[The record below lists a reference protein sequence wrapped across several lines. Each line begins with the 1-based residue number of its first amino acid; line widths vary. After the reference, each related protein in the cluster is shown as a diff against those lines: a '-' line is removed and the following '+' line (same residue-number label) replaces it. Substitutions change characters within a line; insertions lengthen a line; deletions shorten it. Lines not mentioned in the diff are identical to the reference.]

1 MGMRS
6 NSLALL
12 SVALLFTVPLSG
24 NAQPAASPSSGSQP
38 SLSLPQRGRPA
49 GTISLDGRYLA
60 ARVAEE
66 DHDYDIGADQLDLA
80 LAETRNDPELIY
92 AAFRMRMYA
101 GRFDGAALL
110 APAVLSTKPGDGFA
124 NLVLT
129 IQQVKKGDYQAAEQQ
144 LARIGAENQLGPLRD
159 FVVAWLKVGQK
170 DYAGAR
176 AILARLKPKAGDRS
190 EAPSLIIQAQ
200 IDELAGDRA
209 AAEAKYRRAVE
220 LDPSG
225 LRVTVSVAEGLQRL
239 GKTADARALLTAYGA
254 KYSDSVVMD
263 GMLAANAP
271 PPKPPTP
278 ASGIAEIMFDI
289 GGILGADQRNERTDL
304 ALIFEQIAVEL
315 RPDFDFAWL
324 MLSGLD
330 EQFGQP
336 QKAVAALGKIGPTSP
351 LYWQARLR
359 AATLDADNG
368 NTDEAVRRLKVL
380 IAEKPDR
387 IDAAL
392 ALADL
397 LRTKERFSDAV
408 AAYDTAISR
417 IKKPDERYWPIYF
430 GRGIVLERVKQWPKA
445 EADMKKALEL
455 SPEQPYVLNYLG
467 YSWIDQGVHLDEG
480 MKMLKRATELRPDD
494 GAITDSV
501 GWAYYRLGKYDEAVT
516 WLERASEQ
524 KGDDATVVE
533 HLGDA
538 YWHVG
543 RFREARF
550 EWRRALEQKPDKDRL
565 PVIQDKLAKGLNA
578 SNDKP
583 TVYEKGAETKKRGG

>member
-12 SVALLFTVPLSG
+12 TAALLLATPLSG
-24 NAQPAASPSSGSQP
+24 MAQQAAPAA
-38 SLSLPQRGRPA
+38 LNLPVRARAA
-49 GTISLDGRYLA
+49 GTIPLDGRYLA

-80 LAETRNDPELIY
+80 LAATPNDPELIY
-92 AAFRMRMYA
+92 SAFRMRMYA
-101 GRFDGAALL
+101 GRFDRAAML
-110 APAVLSTKPGDGFA
+110 APTILASKPGDGFA

-129 IQQVKKGDYQAAEQQ
+129 VQQIKKGDYAGAERQ
-144 LARIGAENQLGPLRD
+144 LGKIGAENQLGPLRD
-159 FVVAWLKVGQK
+159 FVFAWLKVGQK

-176 AILARLKPKAGDRS
+176 EIVARLKPKPGDRG

-200 IDELAGDRA
+200 IDELAGDKA
-209 AAEAKYRRAVE
+209 AAESKYRQAVA
-220 LDPSG
+220 LDPTG
-225 LRVTVSVAEGLQRL
+225 LRVTMSVAEGLQRL
-239 GKTADARALLTAYGA
+239 GKGADAQALLKAYGD

-271 PPKPPTP
+271 APKPPTP
-278 ASGIAEIMFDI
+278 ATGIAEILFDI
-289 GGILGADQRNERTDL
+289 GGILGSDQRNERTDL
-304 ALIFEQIAVEL
+304 ALIFEQLAIEL

-324 MLSGLD
+324 MIAGLD
-330 EQFGQP
+330 EQFGKVD
-336 QKAVAALGKIGPTSP
+336 KAVAALGKIGPASP

-359 AATLDADNG
+359 AATLDAQNDNI
-368 NTDEAVRRLKVL
+368 DSAVKRLKVL

-387 IDAAL
+387 LDAAL
-392 ALADL
+392 TLADL
-397 LRTKERFSDAV
+397 LRSKERFSDAV
-408 AAYDTAISR
+408 AAYDTAIAR
-417 IKKPDERYWPIYF
+417 IKQPDERYWSVYF

-467 YSWIDQGVHLDEG
+467 YSWIDQGEHLDDG
-480 MKMLKRATELRPDD
+480 MKMLKRASELRPDD
-494 GAITDSV
+494 GAVTDSV
-501 GWAYYRLGKYDEAVT
+501 GWAYYRLGKFDDAVT

-524 KGDDATVVE
+524 KSDDATVVE

-543 RFREARF
+543 RQREARF
-550 EWRRALEQKPDKDRL
+550 EWLRALNQNPDKDRL
-565 PVIQDKLAKGLNA
+565 PALQDKLKNGLNV

-583 TVYEKGAETKKRGG
+583 TVYEKGG